1 MAMEQTYSRALLAS
15 RETSDGAG
23 IVAKSSA
30 KIPRAA
36 TQRVIPADAEQLPAN
51 KSCRRAEN
59 SSEQQRYRKLASASM
74 QSSSPKCS

>member
-36 TQRVIPADAEQLPAN
+36 TNMLIS
-51 KSCRRAEN
+51 K
-59 SSEQQRYRKLASASM
+59 ASV
-74 QSSSPKCS
+74 